1 MTSDGASPCSAIV
14 VLHILPSLTVGG
26 IETMMTRFA
35 AYCPAEIDYRLLVLS
50 TENATQIA
58 LPEAMRSRIQ
68 YLGINLSPITYLRAA
83 CMLIEHEDA
92 IIVSSTWKAALVV
105 LLAKRFCT
113 VARHIAFT
121 HRSSAAHH
129 IDGILR
135 TWQVRHSLLNLAD
148 SQSSAQWV
156 RRAAGRSDVTVIDP
170 VFPPPIKSLPKAQD
184 LTICFIGRLAPVKNL
199 ETVFKLVEGLAA
211 QGLSLSFHIYGPDAG
226 RKHLVDQ
233 WIEKNQLDR
242 FYAKLSVAYLGP
254 LTPQQV
260 HQTAARYHFIVSCS
274 HTEGFAMS
282 IAEAMQVGTVPI
294 VGKIGG
300 PATYCRPDNSIVLD
314 DYTEA
319 SIESAVIKVREI
331 WHQPSRYC
339 AMSES
344 ARQTFTADQFFP
356 SRYAALLKQVS
367 TKTIFTQENPC

>member
-1 MTSDGASPCSAIV
+1 MKSDGASPCSAIV
-14 VLHILPSLTVGG
+14 VLHVLPSLTVGG
-26 IETMMTRFA
+26 IETMMTRFMGQ
-35 AYCPAEIDYRLLVLS
+35 CPSEIDYRLLVLS
-50 TENATQIA
+50 TENATKIF
-58 LPEAMRSRIQ
+58 LPEAIRSRIQ
-68 YLGINLSPITYLRAA
+68 YFGINLSPITYLRAA
-83 CMLIEHEDA
+83 CKLVAHKDA

-105 LLAKRFCT
+105 WLVKRFCT

-121 HRSSAAHH
+121 HRSSPAHH
-129 IDGILR
+129 IDRILR
-135 TWQVRHSLLNLAD
+135 TWQVRHCFLNLAD

-170 VFPPPIKSLPKAQD
+170 VFPPPIQSSPKAQG

-199 ETVFKLVEGLAA
+199 ETVFKLIEGLVA
-211 QGLSLSFHIYGPDAG
+211 QGLSISFDIYGPDAG
-226 RKHLVDQ
+226 SKYLVDE
-233 WIEKNQLDR
+233 WITKNHRDR
-242 FYAKLSVAYLGP
+242 FNPNLSLAYLGP
-254 LTPQQV
+254 LAPQQV

-300 PATYCRPDNSIVLD
+300 PSTYCRPDNSIVLD

-331 WHQPSRYC
+331 WRQPSRYC

-356 SRYAALLKQVS
+356 SRYAAFLGQAS
-367 TKTIFTQENPC
+367 TMTV